1 MLLLITFMAKLA
13 QSDQN
18 IIKEPETQ
26 EFNSPIISNETITP
40 VLSYKSNK
48 VTFYSWLEFIGISG
62 LFDIVFIIFI
72 RSIFFSVYRL
82 G

>member
-1 MLLLITFMAKLA
+1 MAKLA

-40 VLSYKSNK
+40 ILSYKSNK
-48 VTFYSWLEFIGISG
+48 VTFYSWLEFMGK
-62 LFDIVFIIFI
+62 IVFWFI
-72 RSIFFSVYRL
+72 RYKFLSYS
-82 G
+82 